1 MHRDIIAVAVAV
13 FIVFAAA
20 FAGSAAAMYEIKKEI
35 AADMAALRADY
46 TPAVCKLFSATTTGT
61 GQP

>member
-1 MHRDIIAVAVAV
+1 MHRDIIAVCLAIFV
-13 FIVFAAA
+13 VFAAA

-35 AADMAALRADY
+35 AAEMAAMRADY
-46 TPAVCKLFSATTTGT
+46 APAVCKLFSSTGT

>member
-13 FIVFAAA
+13 IVVFAAA
-20 FAGSAAAMYEIKKEI
+20 FAGSAAAVHEIKKEI
-35 AADMAALRADY
+35 AVEMATLRADY
-46 TPAVCKLFSATTTGT
+46 QPAVCKLFATQAGT

>member
-13 FIVFAAA
+13 IVVFAAA
-20 FAGSAAAMYEIKKEI
+20 FAGSAAAVHEIKKEI
-35 AADMAALRADY
+35 AIEMATLRANVE
-46 TPAVCKLFSATTTGT
+46 PSVCTLFSTQART